1 MKKEI
6 LGTSDAPPPSTQSI
20 VLKIV
25 GFHKSEIPPPDKKLL
40 GNWKLESG
48 TSTFLSVGRKKE
60 KGYTKIIIVKMIF
73 SFCPVFD

>member
-1 MKKEI
+1 M
-6 LGTSDAPPPSTQSI
+6 LGRSAHQPIDPTRHI
-20 VLKIV
+20 ILKIV